1 MNYQNLFNRDF
12 YPTPKSVIDLMMQGE
27 DVTDKIILE
36 PSAGSGNIVQ
46 WLVGHGAGCVM
57 ACEINDTLRRS
68 LRDCDIIGTDFLDV
82 TSQQVA
88 GIDYIVMNPPY
99 LSGWKHL
106 EHAYDIAPAG
116 ATIVC
121 LLPWRD
127 GYDFEKLEQWE
138 RRSTYDTHG
147 RIRQAIA
154 LYGSATNI
162 GDVFNNEDSERKHGY
177 DIALVKIYKE
187 RNADEGE
194 FDNYLWSMDETDTHC
209 DGRTEGLMPYNEVYQ
224 LVSNYISAMR
234 QYDVVYGEAEK
245 LNAMVGNFSSRL
257 KFSCSLTNDR
267 EDGIVS
273 RARYKKELLKSAWEK
288 VISVFDLN
296 KYATSKLK
304 EQINAFVERQTSVPF
319 TMDNI
324 YRMANMII
332 QTTSQRM
339 ETAICDAFD
348 MICSFAP
355 ENTDLDKNGRA
366 NNVDAWK
373 TNSDY
378 MVNKKF
384 IVPNIVS
391 DFYGSKQTNHYTEK
405 MADVIKALNYIA
417 RGCGV
422 EPMQYTGRPNY
433 YESKKYI
440 EKGIPFP
447 KYEIA
452 GAYGLCSFLEE
463 DVEEYGQ
470 WQEFGWFRVKLYK
483 KGTMHFEFIGEEGEK
498 IWALFNQTVAKKR
511 GWRVGNQTTKAR
523 TRKKNNNN
531 AL

>member
-12 YPTPKSVIDLMMQGE
+12 YPTPKSVIDIMMQGE
-27 DVTDKIILE
+27 DVTDRIILE

-46 WLVGHGAGCVM
+46 WLIGHGAGCVM

-68 LRDCDIIGTDFLDV
+68 LRDCDVIGTDFLDV

-116 ATIVC
+116 TTIVC

-127 GYDFEKLEQWE
+127 GYDFEKLGQWE
-138 RRSTYDTHG
+138 RRNTYDTHG
-147 RIRQAIA
+147 RIRQVIA

-194 FDNYLWSMDETDTHC
+194 FDNYLWNMDETDTHC

-234 QYDVVYGEAEK
+234 QYDVVYAEAEK
-245 LNAMVGNFSSRL
+245 LNAMVGNFSGRL

-288 VISVFDLN
+288 VISVFDLK

-384 IVPNIVS
+384 IVPSIFS
-391 DFYGSKQTNHYTEK
+391 SFYGSMNSGYNTER
-405 MADVIKALNYIA
+405 MADVIKALNYICRTEGA
-417 RGCGV
+417 QEMRCSIYMSGYEEKRLKEAGKPLPTRTV
-422 EPMQYTGRPNY
+422 DTGSDLVR
-433 YESKKYI
+433 
-440 EKGIPFP
+440 
-447 KYEIA
+447 
-452 GAYGLCSFLEE
+452 FLEK
-463 DVEEYGQ
+463 DVVEYGQ
-470 WQEFGWFRVKLYK
+470 WQKFGWFRVKLYK
-483 KGTMHFEFIGEEGEK
+483 KGTMHFEFIGEQGEK